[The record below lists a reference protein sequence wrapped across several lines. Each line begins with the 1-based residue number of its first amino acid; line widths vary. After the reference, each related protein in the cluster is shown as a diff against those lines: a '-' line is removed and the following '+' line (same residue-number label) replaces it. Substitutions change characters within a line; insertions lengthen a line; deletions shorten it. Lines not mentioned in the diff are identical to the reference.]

1 MGHVPLADVVS
12 GRERAQPRV
21 RANVYVDGFNL
32 YFGCLQNTPYRWL
45 DVAALCRL
53 SLPAH
58 YQVHRIRYFTA
69 LVTPRPGSPRADV
82 RQQVFLRALATLPNV
97 VIHYGSFM
105 NKIKTRPLVHP
116 PPGGPT
122 MVEVR
127 DTEEKGSDVNLA
139 TYLLFDAH
147 NDEFDAAVLVTDDS
161 DLVEPV
167 RLVRRD
173 FGKHVRI
180 LSPRG
185 KSWQLSQAATRFYQI
200 SAANLRAAQLPRTLK
215 DSAGT
220 ITKPQGW

>member
-1 MGHVPLADVVS
+1 MS
-12 GRERAQPRV
+12 GREQAQPRV

-45 DVAALCRL
+45 DIAALCRL

-58 YQVHRIRYFTA
+58 YDVRRIRYFTA
-69 LVTPRPGSPRADV
+69 LVTPRPGSPKADV

-105 NKIKTRPLVHP
+105 NKIKRRPLVDP
-116 PPGGPT
+116 PPGGPV
-122 MVEVR
+122 MVEIR

-139 TYLLFDAH
+139 TYLMFDAH

-167 RLVRRD
+167 RLVRRE
-173 FGKHVRI
+173 FRKHVRI

-200 SAANLRAAQLPRTLK
+200 SPANLRAAQLPRRLK
-215 DSAGT
+215 DNAGT
-220 ITKPQGW
+220 ITKPNGW

>member
-1 MGHVPLADVVS
+1 M
-12 GRERAQPRV
+12 

-58 YQVHRIRYFTA
+58 YHVNRIRYFTA
-69 LVTPRPGSPRADV
+69 LVTPRPGSPHADV
-82 RQQVFLRALATLPNV
+82 RQQTFLRALATLPNV

-105 NKIKTRPLVHP
+105 NKIKTRPLVNP
-116 PPGGPT
+116 PPRGPT
-122 MVEVR
+122 MVEIR

-139 TYLLFDAH
+139 TYLMFDAH

-167 RLVRRD
+167 RLVRRE
-173 FGKHVRI
+173 FRKHVRI

-185 KSWQLSQAATRFYQI
+185 KSWQLSQTATRFYQI
-200 SAANLRAAQLPRTLK
+200 TTANLRAAQLPRTLK
-215 DSAGT
+215 DHVGT
-220 ITKPQGW
+220 ITKPNGW